1 MPVDGFYEWQAT
13 ERGKQPY
20 AIAMKDRSPFG
31 IAALWENWK
40 DPTSGAWVR
49 TFVLLTTPAN
59 ELISGI
65 HDRMPAILKPAD
77 YERWLG
83 IETDPQDLLA
93 PFPSDLLAMWPISK
107 RVNSPDNDDER
118 LLDEI
123 SPPSSTAA

>member
-1 MPVDGFYEWQAT
+1 
-13 ERGKQPY
+13 
-20 AIAMKDRSPFG
+20 
-31 IAALWENWK
+31 
-40 DPTSGAWVR
+40 VR

-123 SPPSSTAA
+123 PLPSNTAT